1 MGVQKGL
8 RQLAFVVGEQTVRS
22 SAAFVISILLA
33 RATSTEEY
41 GVYTFLAPVL
51 IIILG
56 IQNGLTSIPYVTLVV
71 GVDVVR
77 RKEFLGNVL
86 VFHGLV
92 SLLILFFLLFLA
104 FVQQYVRFLPVP
116 ADIICLYSGVVVSWL
131 LRDFM
136 RQVLLA
142 SLSVVQMFFYGL
154 AVNGGTLLLVLYL
167 YTTGQLSISSTY
179 MVLIVTSL
187 IPTCVLLVQKGGDM
201 SFSLAGLT
209 SDMRECFLIGKWLAG
224 RALLG
229 VVSGPTMLNAQL
241 IAGGDVLGVALYGV
255 CMIPSSILAPL
266 TQALPSFLVPKMSH
280 AHMKGVVFVRDMV
293 SKLTLYLAVIL
304 VFFNGVIFFSC
315 DILMEIGFSGKYQVS
330 PWLLLL
336 FTLQMSALV
345 LAIPV
350 NSALIAMKDTKAGF
364 VGEVIASIVIV
375 VFGILLARYWGIWGF
390 AVSLL
395 ISCIA
400 NRGYQV
406 FVYQKMNRG

>member
-1 MGVQKGL
+1 MAGQRGL
-8 RQLAFVVGEQTVRS
+8 RQLFFVVGEQATRS
-22 SAAFVISILLA
+22 GAALVISILLA

-86 VFHGLV
+86 IFHGV
-92 SLLILFFLLFLA
+92 ISLLALFFLLFLA

-116 ADIICLYSGVVVSWL
+116 TDIICLYSGVVVSWL

-142 SLSVVQMFFYGL
+142 SLSVVQVFFYGL
-154 AVNGGTLLLVLYL
+154 AVNGGTLFLVLYL
-167 YTTGQLSISSTY
+167 YITGELSISSTY
-179 MVLIVTSL
+179 IVLIVTSL
-187 IPTCVLLVQKGGDM
+187 IPTCVLLVQKGRDM
-201 SFSLAGLT
+201 SFSLTGLT
-209 SDMRECFLIGKWLAG
+209 SDIKECFLIGKWLAG

-229 VVSGPTMLNAQL
+229 IVSGPTILNAQL

-255 CMIPSSILAPL
+255 CMIPSSVLSPL
-266 TQALPSFLVPKMSH
+266 TQALLSFLVPKMSH

-336 FTLQMSALV
+336 FTLQMSVLV

-364 VGEVIASIVIV
+364 VGD
-375 VFGILLARYWGIWGF
+375 
-390 AVSLL
+390 
-395 ISCIA
+395 C
-400 NRGYQV
+400 
-406 FVYQKMNRG
+406 